1 MSCTVQNPAPHGLFK
16 ETKKIKSHEMTMRKE
31 LCTNIFM
38 RILATFAASG
48 LGVIGAGAIAGV
60 PLWKAVFMAGIA
72 GVATVIEGLSRAFL
86 DDGKLTLS
94 EINKVFNKFDKKGD
108 VEDSKTT
115 KKETSP
121 SS

>member
-1 MSCTVQNPAPHGLFK
+1 MK
-16 ETKKIKSHEMTMRKE
+16 KE
-31 LCTNIFM
+31 LITNIFM

-60 PLWKAVFMAGIA
+60 PLWKSMFMAGIA

-94 EINKVFNKFDKKGD
+94 EINNVFNKFDKKGD
-108 VEDSKTT
+108 VEDSKVPAKRATN
-115 KKETSP
+115 P

>member
-1 MSCTVQNPAPHGLFK
+1 MVMK
-16 ETKKIKSHEMTMRKE
+16 KE
-31 LCTNIFM
+31 LATNILM

-60 PLWKAVFMAGIA
+60 QLWKAVFMAGVA

-86 DDGKLTLS
+86 DDGKLSLS
-94 EINKVFNKFDKKGD
+94 EINNVFNKFDKKGD
-108 VEDSKTT
+108 VEDSKTPT
-115 KKETSP
+115 KATNP